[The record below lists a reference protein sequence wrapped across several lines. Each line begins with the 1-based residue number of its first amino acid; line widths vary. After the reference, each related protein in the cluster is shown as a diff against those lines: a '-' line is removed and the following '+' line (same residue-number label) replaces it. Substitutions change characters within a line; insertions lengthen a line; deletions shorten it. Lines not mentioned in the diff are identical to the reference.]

1 MKYTAPQ
8 SYENFNLYRCGEQ
21 GYAGELMARDPT
33 TTRIDISLTTVG
45 DTTTSAAGDTTTS
58 AAEAATTTVYVG
70 LVAIINGTSAGNPAS
85 TPNNTI
91 NPSPGD
97 NGLSPSDKI
106 ALICGIAIG
115 LPATIAGIVICIIA
129 LKKGK

>member
-8 SYENFNLYRCGEQ
+8 SFENFNLYQCGKQ
-21 GYAGELMARDPT
+21 GDAGKFLARDPMT
-33 TTRIDISLTTVG
+33 TEINISFPV
-45 DTTTSAAGDTTTS
+45 GDTTTS
-58 AAEAATTTVYVG
+58 AAEAVTTVVYVIG
-70 LVAIINGTSAGNPAS
+70 AATIINGTIAGNPAS

-115 LPATIAGIVICIIA
+115 LPATIAGIVTCIIA